1 MCVCVTSSSTGCR
14 VCSHLTPTRLVRTVA
29 NMRLDDACV
38 ILGCDKCCALE
49 DAQSKYRR
57 LALIHHPDRCPGD
70 PGATAKFQTLGEA
83 WSRFQRWKSDGFDD
97 PATDDTWREQAAA
110 DPRSS
115 SWWSSSWFGGGFGG
129 YTEPQRCGQ
138 NCDCRFCRLEKKR
151 EGRRARAEAEAEA
164 KAAVAA
170 KRWEA
175 VIAQKQHAAREWKER
190 NNRERAAAA
199 EAQEQAARAKAELER
214 QAAEEAEAQAERERS
229 ELIEKKRQHDAQA
242 RLLRKQ
248 RTRLRTLV
256 CAAHAGLADEVVSSL
271 VTLLTAQL
279 DAVALSALCE
289 QVDAALARVDAE
301 PETVNVHTA
310 VPGVTA
316 LLQAAVAACKSR
328 EVQPQ
333 QEEEAAAGVAVP
345 PLARS
350 RRPAWTEQEG
360 DLLSKAMVKVPG
372 GVPDRWQKV
381 AEMINKL
388 AAPCH
393 QRTADEVT
401 HRVKELRK
409 ALEKQRGEH
418 VAADMRAAAAATAVA
433 KVATGMQ
440 GTGSAAPFG
449 SIAPATVQA
458 AASAPIVA
466 PTLTATV
473 RIASTTPSAPSAV
486 SSTPPPAPPA
496 TWADV
501 WTVEQQMALETA
513 LKLVP
518 ASIGLGRWDRI
529 AEQVPGKTRAECV
542 RRYKEIVSA
551 LKARVRS

>member
-1 MCVCVTSSSTGCR
+1 MQQLRSR
-14 VCSHLTPTRLVRTVA
+14 VI
-29 NMRLDDACV
+29 MRLDDACV

-70 PGATAKFQTLGEA
+70 PGATAKFQTVGEA

-110 DPRSS
+110 DPFSS

-129 YTEPQRCGQ
+129 YTEPQKCGQ

-151 EGRRARAEAEAEA
+151 EGRRARAEAEAVA

-229 ELIEKKRQHDAQA
+229 ELIQKKRQHDAQA

-248 RTRLRTLV
+248 RARLRTLV

-310 VPGVTA
+310 VRGVTA
-316 LLQAAVAACKSR
+316 LLQAAVAASLESVSGCESGCKSGCKSGCESR

-393 QRTADEVT
+393 ERTADEVT
-401 HRVKELRK
+401 YRVKELRK
-409 ALEKQRGEH
+409 ALEKQRGEN
-418 VAADMRAAAAATAVA
+418 VAADMRAAAAAAAVA
-433 KVATGMQ
+433 KVATGA
-440 GTGSAAPFG
+440 GSAAPFG
-449 SIAPATVQA
+449 SIAPANVQA
-458 AASAPIVA
+458 ASSAPIVA
-466 PTLTATV
+466 PALAATV
-473 RIASTTPSAPSAV
+473 RIASTTPPAPSAV

-518 ASIGLGRWDRI
+518 ASIGPGRWDRI

-551 LKARVRS
+551 LKARIRS

>member
-1 MCVCVTSSSTGCR
+1 
-14 VCSHLTPTRLVRTVA
+14 
-29 NMRLDDACV
+29 MRLDDACV
-38 ILGCDKCCALE
+38 ILSCDKCSALE

-57 LALIHHPDRCPGD
+57 LALMHHPDRCPGD
-70 PGATAKFQTLGEA
+70 PGATAKFQTVGEA

-115 SWWSSSWFGGGFGG
+115 NWWSSSWFGGGFGG

-151 EGRRARAEAEAEA
+151 EGRYARAKAEAEA

-175 VIAQKQHAAREWKER
+175 AIAQKQHAAREWKER

-229 ELIEKKRQHDAQA
+229 ELIEKRRQHDAQA

-248 RTRLRTLV
+248 RARLRTLV
-256 CAAHAGLADEVVSSL
+256 CAAHAGLADEAASSL

-289 QVDAALARVDAE
+289 QVDAAVARVNAV

-310 VPGVTA
+310 VPEVTA
-316 LLQAAVAACKSR
+316 LLQAAAAFKDR
-328 EVQPQ
+328 ELQPQ

-345 PLARS
+345 PQARS

-381 AEMINKL
+381 AEMINM

-409 ALEKQRGEH
+409 ALEKQRGKN
-418 VAADMRAAAAATAVA
+418 VAADMRAAAAAAAAVAAAVA
-433 KVATGMQ
+433 KVATGAE
-440 GTGSAAPFG
+440 TGAVSAAPFG

-458 AASAPIVA
+458 APSAPTVA
-466 PTLTATV
+466 PALTATA

-496 TWADV
+496 TLADV

-513 LKLVP
+513 LKHVP
-518 ASIGLGRWDRI
+518 ASVGPDRWDRI

-551 LKARVRS
+551 LKARARS